1 MLLLQSG
8 MCYKAKICNILF
20 PLRCAIAWY
29 YFLPKSKFSDS
40 SQKPWSII
48 RRFGRNSADSLWS
61 FNSNLEG
68 ATKLIFASFVQRGH
82 CCQWRTGE
90 NWSSDVE
97 RERTGIQILDGSRL
111 MFRGRLSRDLR
122 SYCMAQ
128 EIQPPLPALTCKQPH
143 CYLHRVLS
151 CYY

>member
-1 MLLLQSG
+1 

-20 PLRCAIAWY
+20 PLRCAITWY

-61 FNSNLEG
+61 FNSNLKG

-90 NWSSDVE
+90 DWSSDVE
-97 RERTGIQILDGSRL
+97 REDWNP
-111 MFRGRLSRDLR
+111 DLGWEQVNVQG
-122 SYCMAQ
+122 ATEQ
-128 EIQPPLPALTCKQPH
+128 GPQKL
-143 CYLHRVLS
+143 LHG
-151 CYY
+151 

>member
-1 MLLLQSG
+1 

-61 FNSNLEG
+61 FNSKLEG
-68 ATKLIFASFVQRGH
+68 ATKLIFAPFCSERSLLSVAYWGGLVFR
-82 CCQWRTGE
+82 CR
-90 NWSSDVE
+90 E
-97 RERTGIQILDGSRL
+97 REDWNPDLGWEQVNVQ
-111 MFRGRLSRDLR
+111 GRLSRDLR

-128 EIQPPLPALTCKQPH
+128 EIQQPLPALKCKQPQ
-143 CYLHRVLS
+143 CYLHRVFY